1 MLSGMSNLV
10 WCLHESVLF
19 VSEKAIVVSP
29 NFCER
34 CTVPAGKNRRNM
46 SGSKI
51 VGSALC
57 EPSDFRVS
65 GCLACDSFAI

>member
-1 MLSGMSNLV
+1 MRGGGGKVLSGMSNLV

-46 SGSKI
+46 SGK
-51 VGSALC
+51 
-57 EPSDFRVS
+57 
-65 GCLACDSFAI
+65 